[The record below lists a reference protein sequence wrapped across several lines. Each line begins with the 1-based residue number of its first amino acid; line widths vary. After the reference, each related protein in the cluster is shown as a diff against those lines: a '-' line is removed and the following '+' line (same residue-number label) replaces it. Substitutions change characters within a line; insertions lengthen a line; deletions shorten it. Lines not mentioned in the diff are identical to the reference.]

1 MRRWGWNESH
11 AITGLASRDSPGS
24 PWKRLCRKAPT
35 ITVAKVRVQAIER
48 QIAGGAGLLPLQR
61 MDYLLDGVIGQV
73 R

>member
-11 AITGLASRDSPGS
+11 AVTGPSSRDSPGS
-24 PWKRLCRKAPT
+24 LWKRLCREAPT
-35 ITVAKVRVQAIER
+35 ITAAKVRVQALER
-48 QIAGGAGLLPLQR
+48 QIAGGAGLLPLHR